1 MRHGK
6 LRCLSCFVALVVS
19 SGCATT
25 QIREVKIPIPV
36 PCVTAVPTRP
46 ASALDGVPL
55 DAPVFDQV
63 RGLTLD
69 RERLGAYVGELE
81 AVLEACK

>member
-1 MRHGK
+1 
-6 LRCLSCFVALVVS
+6 LRCLSCFAALAFV
-19 SGCATT
+19 SGCATS

-36 PCVTAVPTRP
+36 PCITAVPTRP
-46 ASALDGVPL
+46 ASAFDGVPI

-69 RERLGAYVGELE
+69 RERMGAYVGEME